1 MSQSPLAVNVSD
13 ESVLKYRQGW
23 RALNRLLHQ
32 DRSFSGRERNCV
44 FINCEGNGFADNSAI
59 SGFDFPDDARAVVAT
74 DWDFDGDLDV
84 WVSCRNAPR
93 IRLLENRSLN
103 KSDWLAI
110 KLKGDGSMVNKDAI
124 GAKVHVLTDQSDK
137 PIIRTVYAGD
147 GFLSQSGTFLHFGLG
162 KIGKLDKVLVFWP
175 DGTSY
180 EVKGISKSA
189 YYSIKYGDDIAQSI
203 KIPELEPTTES
214 PQNIS
219 PEEEEVRI
227 VLPARLPLPDIEEL
241 PKIQKPMLL
250 NLWSAL
256 CQPCIEE
263 LQEWSDNIKMIK
275 EEGLHIQLLNVDIEP
290 PKNSQYPFANSS
302 ISLKGIRALD
312 LFQKG
317 VLDRWVDLPLPS
329 SFLMDQYGDVA
340 VVYKGKVSAN
350 QVISDFKLLN
360 ANHEQ
365 RRSMAL
371 PFQGLFISPL
381 PKPDPR
387 RISSQ
392 FLDADQ
398 PKEALSYLE
407 KFDDR
412 YPNDSD
418 VLRMIKI
425 LKGGLGIPT
434 DEAAEMMAA
443 ANKFREAGDKERA
456 IEVYKKILSRFPKK
470 LKAAYNLAYILATD
484 KDIEVRRPKESRA
497 LALRLCKMTNN
508 KNPNYLDLLSMAEAS
523 CGNFESAILSVTE
536 AIKMY
541 ENQLDVSSA
550 KLRLQLYQSKK
561 TFIK

>member
-1 MSQSPLAVNVSD
+1 MSQSPISVNVSD
-13 ESVLKYRQGW
+13 ESVLKYKQGW

-44 FINCEGNGFADNSAI
+44 FINCEGKGFADNSAI

-93 IRLLENRSLN
+93 IRLLENRSLI
-103 KSDWLAI
+103 KSDWLGI
-110 KLKGDGSMVNKDAI
+110 KLEGDGSLVNKDAI

-162 KIGKLDKVLVFWP
+162 NIGKLDKVLVFWP

-180 EVKGISKSA
+180 EVKGINKSA
-189 YYSIKYGDDIAQSI
+189 YYSIKYGNDIAQSI

-214 PQNIS
+214 PQNIH
-219 PEEEEVRI
+219 PDEDEARI
-227 VLPARLPLPDIEEL
+227 VLPARLPLPDIKEL
-241 PKIQKPMLL
+241 PKIQKPMLV

-263 LQEWSDNIKMIK
+263 LEEWSNNIKMI
-275 EEGLHIQLLNVDIEP
+275 EESGLHIQLLNVDIEP
-290 PKNSQYPFANSS
+290 AKNYQYPFANSS

-317 VLDRWVDLPLPS
+317 VLDRWVDLPVPS

-340 VVYKGKVSAN
+340 VIYKGKVSAN

-398 PKEALSYLE
+398 PQEALAYLK
-407 KFDDR
+407 KFDGR
-412 YPNDSD
+412 YPNDPD

-425 LKGGLGIPT
+425 LKGGLGIPI
-434 DEAAEMMAA
+434 DEATEMMVA
-443 ANKFREAGDKERA
+443 ANSFRDSGDKERA
-456 IEVYKKILSRFPKK
+456 IEGYKKTLSRFPKR
-470 LKAAYNLAYILATD
+470 LEAAYNLAYILATD
-484 KDIEVRRPKESRA
+484 KDIKVRRPRESRA
-497 LALRLCKMTNN
+497 LALRLCQMTNN

-523 CGNFESAILSVTE
+523 CGNFESAILAVTE
-536 AIKMY
+536 AIKLY

-550 KLRLQLYQSKK
+550 KLRLELYQSKK

>member
-1 MSQSPLAVNVSD
+1 M
-13 ESVLKYRQGW
+13 
-23 RALNRLLHQ
+23 
-32 DRSFSGRERNCV
+32 
-44 FINCEGNGFADNSAI
+44 FINCEGKGFADNSAI

-103 KSDWLAI
+103 KSDWLGI
-110 KLKGDGSMVNKDAI
+110 KLEGDGSLVNKDAI

-180 EVKGISKSA
+180 EVKGINKSA

-219 PEEEEVRI
+219 PDEDEARI

-241 PKIQKPMLL
+241 PKIQKPMLV
-250 NLWSAL
+250 NLWSAS

-263 LQEWSDNIKMIK
+263 LQEWSDNIKIIK
-275 EEGLHIQLLNVDIEP
+275 ESGLHIQLLNVDIEP
-290 PKNSQYPFANSS
+290 PKNYQYPFANSS

-317 VLDRWVDLPLPS
+317 VLDRWVDLPVPS

-340 VVYKGKVSAN
+340 VIYKGKVSAN

-398 PKEALSYLE
+398 PQEALAYLK

-412 YPNDSD
+412 YPNDPD

-425 LKGGLGIPT
+425 LKGGLGIPI

-456 IEVYKKILSRFPKK
+456 IESYKKTLSRFPKT

-484 KDIEVRRPKESRA
+484 KDIKVRRPQESRA

-523 CGNFESAILSVTE
+523 CGNFESAISAVTE
-536 AIKMY
+536 AIKLY

-550 KLRLQLYQSKK
+550 KLRLELYQSGK